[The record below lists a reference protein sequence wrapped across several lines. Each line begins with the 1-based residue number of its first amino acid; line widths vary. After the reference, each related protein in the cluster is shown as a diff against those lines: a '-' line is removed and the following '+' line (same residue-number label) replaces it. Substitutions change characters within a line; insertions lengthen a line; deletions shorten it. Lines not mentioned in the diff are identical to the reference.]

1 MLTNPQLDIYRE
13 AKIVLVTDSWPDRN
27 AIIDAVKVGIPVIS
41 LCDTNNQ
48 SNNIDLVIPCNNK
61 GKKSLGLFFW
71 ILTREYMRNRGLIS
85 DNSEFKDSVDD
96 FTEE

>member
-1 MLTNPQLDIYRE
+1 MTNPQLETYIE
-13 AKIVLVTDSWPDRN
+13 PKVILVTDPWPDRN
-27 AIIDAVKVGIPVIS
+27 AIIDAIKTGVPVIA

-71 ILTREYMRNRGLIS
+71 IVARDYMVKKGIIKSPEDMKEKLE
-85 DNSEFKDSVDD
+85 DFVD
-96 FTEE
+96 E